1 MKRILAVLLAVM
13 LLVAVIP
20 ATSLAESA
28 SNGCSTYKVY
38 RVSTNGGNLMLRS
51 GPGTSYR
58 VLASLCNGRPLKYLY
73 SDGNWYKVRTFSG
86 MTGWVSKHYVRC
98 GAYANVNTR
107 TSGLNY
113 RTGPGTGYAIK
124 GSFAKGTRNL
134 YVTKVCGNWA
144 YVSKSGRHG
153 WSSLTYLKW
162 NY

>member
-1 MKRILAVLLAVM
+1 MKRVLAVLLAVM
-13 LLVAVIP
+13 LLMAVIP
-20 ATSLAESA
+20 ATSMAETA

-38 RVSTNGGNLMLRS
+38 RVSTNGGHLMLRS

-73 SDGNWYKVRTFSG
+73 SDGNWYKVRTFNG
-86 MTGWVSKHYVRC
+86 MTGWVSRHYVRC

-113 RTGPGTGYAIK
+113 RTGPGTGYGIK

-134 YVTKVCGNWA
+134 YVTKVSGNWA
-144 YVSKSGRHG
+144 YVTANKVTGYVSM
-153 WSSLTYLKW
+153 TYLKFT
-162 NY
+162 